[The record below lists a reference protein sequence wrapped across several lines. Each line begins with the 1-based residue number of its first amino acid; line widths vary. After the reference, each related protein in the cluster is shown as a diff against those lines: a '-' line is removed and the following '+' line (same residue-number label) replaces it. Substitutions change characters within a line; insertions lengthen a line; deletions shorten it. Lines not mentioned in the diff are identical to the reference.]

1 MPLDQS
7 WVSRSNVTI
16 IGDAA
21 HVMPPYAG
29 EGVNM
34 AMKDALELC
43 ECLTSEIFPDLRSA
57 IEHFEQQMLI
67 RTSAVTQMTL
77 TSTAML
83 HTDDSISNLLKM
95 FSGEE
100 EGRV

>member
-7 WVSRSNVTI
+7 WVSLPNITI

-43 ECLTSEIFPDLRSA
+43 ECLTSKLFPDLRSA
-57 IEHFEQQMLI
+57 IEHYEQQMLA
-67 RTSAVTQMTL
+67 RASAVTQMTL
-77 TSTAML
+77 KSTAML

-100 EGRV
+100 EGRG